1 MQRCKDLKPRGSQQP
16 SPYVVFKFFK
26 FPDYPT
32 ATVHGSF
39 QPHFS
44 DTKSYI
50 VCMDTELDQ
59 YLRQELIQF
68 YVFDSKE
75 QDLDSYMGK
84 VRIPLLPL
92 AQDQE
97 ITGEGSLRSSAL
109 VSLSLAS
116 LQTCFLFIVHLIFC
130 FHETAIQQLL
140 LVMQVLN
147 RLI

>member
-1 MQRCKDLKPRGSQQP
+1 MQRCRDLKPRGSQQP

-44 DTKSYI
+44 DTKSYS

-59 YLRQELIQF
+59 YLRHELIQF

-75 QDLDSYMGK
+75 QELDSYMAK

-97 ITGEGSLRSSAL
+97 ITGEGSLRS
-109 VSLSLAS
+109 LAY
-116 LQTCFLFIVHLIFC
+116 LQACFLFIVHLIFC
-130 FHETAIQQLL
+130 FHETATQQVL
-140 LVMQVLN
+140 LVMQM
-147 RLI
+147 RIQLI